1 MAAEYNILSPSLYPW
16 LTNVIVESDVDT
28 SLELTY
34 FGSTIVFLAIVSY
47 SIVLLTN
54 VSGAI
59 STVIW
64 SLVLSSW
71 PSDVC
76 TRTSYL
82 SRDPIC
88 SSLVVS
94 SVWSSLLPLTIVTI

>member
-1 MAAEYNILSPSLYPW
+1 M
-16 LTNVIVESDVDT
+16 IVESAVDT
-28 SLELTY
+28 ALLLTY

-59 STVIW
+59 STVIL

-76 TRTSYL
+76 TIASYL
-82 SRDPIC
+82 SRDPMC

-94 SVWSSLLPLTIVTI
+94 SVWSS